1 LLNSRAA
8 GADTPGVAAVD
19 APSAPLSLLGARVVP
34 SLLYATLACSQ
45 VAAIPDEVRAAG
57 VADRVLSAAVWLMF
71 LGIVQ
76 VRPAPV
82 LRNRNAVGVVAA
94 LFATA
99 PTIVP
104 GALGHTASAWPL
116 VVGDV
121 LILGGLVFA
130 LTSVG
135 FLGRC
140 FGVLPD
146 ARGLVTGGPYR
157 IVRHPLYL
165 GEIVAILGMTV
176 ASSNPALAGAALIV
190 LAVTQAVRARYEEAT
205 LRAAF
210 PGYADYAART
220 RFRIF
225 PGLY

>member
-1 LLNSRAA
+1 
-8 GADTPGVAAVD
+8 VAAVD
-19 APSAPLSLLGARVVP
+19 APSAPLSLVGARILP
-34 SLLYATLACSQ
+34 SLLYATLSLSQ
-45 VAAIPDEVRAAG
+45 LAAIPDEGRPAGIANRA
-57 VADRVLSAAVWLMF
+57 LSAAVWLMF
-71 LGIVQ
+71 FAIVQ

-104 GALGHTASAWPL
+104 GALGHTSSAVPL
-116 VVGDV
+116 VAGDV
-121 LILGGLVFA
+121 LILGGLLFSI
-130 LTSVG
+130 TSVG

-146 ARGLVTGGPYR
+146 ARGLVTRGPYR
-157 IVRHPLYL
+157 LVRHPLYL

-176 ASSNPALAGAALIV
+176 ASSNPALAAAALVV
-190 LAVTQAVRARYEEAT
+190 LATTQAVRARYEEAT
-205 LRAAF
+205 LGAAF
-210 PGYADYAART
+210 PGYAEYAART

>member
-1 LLNSRAA
+1 
-8 GADTPGVAAVD
+8 VAAVD
-19 APSAPLSLLGARVVP
+19 APSAPLSLVGARLVP

-45 VAAIPDEVRAAG
+45 LAAIPDEGRPAG
-57 VADRVLSAAVWLMF
+57 IAHRVLSAAVWLMF
-71 LGIVQ
+71 FGIVQ

-99 PTIVP
+99 PTVVP
-104 GALGHTASAWPL
+104 GALGHTASSLPL
-116 VVGDV
+116 VVGDA
-121 LILGGLVFA
+121 LILGGLVFSIA
-130 LTSVG
+130 SVS

-157 IVRHPLYL
+157 LVRHPLYL
-165 GEIVAILGMTV
+165 GEIVAIFGMTV
-176 ASSNPALAGAALIV
+176 ASANPALAGAALAV
-190 LAVTQAVRARYEEAT
+190 LAITQALRARYEEAT

>member
-1 LLNSRAA
+1 
-8 GADTPGVAAVD
+8 VAAVD
-19 APSAPLSLLGARVVP
+19 APSAPLSFVGGRVVP

-45 VAAIPDEVRAAG
+45 LSAIPDEGRGAG
-57 VADRVLSAAVWLMF
+57 VANRILSAAVWLMF
-71 LGIVQ
+71 FGIVQ

-104 GALGHTASAWPL
+104 GALGHTARVAPL
-116 VVGDV
+116 VAGDV
-121 LILGGLVFA
+121 LILGGLVFSLA
-130 LTSVG
+130 SIS

-157 IVRHPLYL
+157 LVRHPLYL

-176 ASSNPALAGAALIV
+176 ASSNPPLAGAALAV
-190 LAVTQAVRARYEEAT
+190 LALTQAVRARYEEAT
-205 LRAAF
+205 LRSAF

-220 RFRIF
+220 RYRIF